1 MLSLVNIQNMIF
13 KVNSIKLAVNNHSH
27 DGNESLENP
36 LCDDL
41 DIIL

>member
-13 KVNSIKLAVNNHSH
+13 KVNSIKLAANNNSYN
-27 DGNESLENP
+27 GNESLENP

-41 DIIL
+41 DII